1 MATPCLQKPFRRKTL
16 SVKIGDLFVGSE
28 HSIKIQSMTT
38 TATTDVE
45 GTVKQICALQ
55 ECGCEIARVTVQ
67 GLKEVSACEKIKD
80 RLIQQN
86 VSIPLVADIHF
97 FPQAAMHVADFVE
110 KVRINPGNYVDKRN
124 MFTGKIYSDEQY
136 AHSLERLFE
145 KFSPLVEKCKRLGRA
160 MRIGVNH
167 GSLSERVMQR
177 YGDTIEGMVYS
188 ALEYVEVCV
197 NMDYHDVVFSMK
209 SSNPKVMVAAYRALA
224 HELDQR
230 GWFYPLHLGVTEAG
244 SGIDGVVKSAVGIG
258 TLLSEGLGDTI
269 RCSLTGCPTIEIPVC
284 VDLLKQTTG
293 YSELSEK
300 KDNPFEIYRSE
311 QLATQELSKNLP
323 WGNVYGL
330 LVKLTET
337 QLLTTEPAELL
348 QNLGVDITTGKKDPT
363 APEGVV
369 IPQNMRSSAIVAELE
384 KHLLVFDQEGAPIL
398 NETNEE
404 AWLSEKTLAAPFAYF
419 EVEDIYEARRFF
431 ELRKEHS
438 HSQPICLSFSLDPNL
453 PENEAVIDLSIRLG
467 ALLLDGLGSCVLLNL
482 PDLQLSRTLG
492 FLILQSANIRSVTVE
507 YISCPGCGRTLFDL
521 PEVTQ
526 RIRERTKHLPGGL
539 KIAVMG
545 CIVNGPG
552 EMADADFGYVG
563 SKPGMID
570 LYVKHKCVKSCI
582 PMENA
587 EEELIQLLK
596 EHGVWKEPE

>member
-1 MATPCLQKPFRRKTL
+1 MKDLARQHPATQKVFRRNTF
-16 SVKIGDLFVGSE
+16 SVKIGDLFVGSK

-45 GTVKQICALQ
+45 GTVRQICALQ
-55 ECGCEIARVTVQ
+55 ESGCEIARVTVQ
-67 GLKEVSACEKIKD
+67 GLKEANACEEIKD

-86 VSIPLVADIHF
+86 VSIPLIADIHF
-97 FPQAAMHVADFVE
+97 FPPAAMHVADFVD

-124 MFTGKIYSDEQY
+124 MFSRKIYSDEQY
-136 AHSLERLFE
+136 AHSLERLVE
-145 KFSPLVEKCKRLGRA
+145 KFSTLVEKCKRLRKA
-160 MRIGVNH
+160 IRIGVNH
-167 GSLSERVMQR
+167 GSLSERITQR
-177 YGDTIEGMVYS
+177 YGDSIEGMVYS
-188 ALEYVEVCV
+188 ALEYAEICV

-209 SSNPKVMVAAYRALA
+209 SSSPKVMVAAYRALA
-224 HELDQR
+224 HELDKR

-244 SGIDGVVKSAVGIG
+244 TGLDGIVKSAVGIG

-269 RCSLTGCPTIEIPVC
+269 RCSLTGHPTTEIPIC
-284 VDLLKQTTG
+284 INLLNQTTK
-293 YSELSEK
+293 YFDIVEK
-300 KDNPFEIYRSE
+300 FNPFKINCSE
-311 QLATQELSKNLP
+311 QLASQETQKNLP

-330 LVKLTET
+330 LVNLTEKH
-337 QLLTTEPAELL
+337 LLTTEPATLL
-348 QNLGVDITTGKKDPT
+348 ECLGVNITTGEKDPT
-363 APEGVV
+363 TPEGVV
-369 IPQNMRSSAIVAELE
+369 IPRSMSSSAIVSEIK
-384 KHLLVFDQEGAPIL
+384 KHLLVLHKEDSPVLNTMNQESW
-398 NETNEE
+398 TV
-404 AWLSEKTLAAPFAYF
+404 YF
-419 EVEDIYEARRFF
+419 EVDDIYEARQFF
-431 ELRKEHS
+431 FLRREHT
-438 HSQPICLSFSLDPNL
+438 QPVCLSFSLNPNL
-453 PENEAVIDLSIRLG
+453 PENEAIIDLSTRLG

-482 PDLQLSRTLG
+482 SDLKLSRVLG
-492 FLILQSANIRSVTVE
+492 FSILQSANVRSVTVE

-521 PEVTQ
+521 PQVSQ
-526 RIRERTKHLPGGL
+526 RIRERTKHLPEGL

-587 EEELIQLLK
+587 EEELVQLLK